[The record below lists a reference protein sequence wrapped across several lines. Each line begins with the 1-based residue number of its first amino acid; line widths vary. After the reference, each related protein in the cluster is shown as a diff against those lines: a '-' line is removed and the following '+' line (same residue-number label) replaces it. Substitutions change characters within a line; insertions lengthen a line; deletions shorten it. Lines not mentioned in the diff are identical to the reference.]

1 MTFCNHWQVGDFL
14 IWLVINI
21 PVIVLWIVI
30 LFLLVA
36 VGWYVLRVAIR
47 AMKVIFGIKVAVE
60 KGEGLRT

>member
-1 MTFCNHWQVGDFL
+1 MAWNDLLQSLASVGDFL

-36 VGWYVLRVAIR
+36 VGWYVLAWR
-47 AMKVIFGIKVAVE
+47 FE
-60 KGEGLRT
+60 Q